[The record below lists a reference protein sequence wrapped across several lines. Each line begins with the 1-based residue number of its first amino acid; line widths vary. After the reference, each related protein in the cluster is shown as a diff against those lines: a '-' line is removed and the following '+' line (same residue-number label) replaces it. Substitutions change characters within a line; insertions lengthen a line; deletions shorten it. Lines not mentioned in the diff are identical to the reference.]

1 VLFGILEY
9 TKETRQQ
16 QIEMISQQLKPKPA
30 ACSSRIPLRIPIVIL
45 RNGILWCR
53 CMRYKAITIV
63 SFAMGCQWRIILMAY
78 DIITANSR
86 GKNLK

>member
-1 VLFGILEY
+1 MRHCVLFGILEY

-16 QIEMISQQLKPKPA
+16 QIEIISQQLKPKPA

-53 CMRYKAITIV
+53 CMIHKAI
-63 SFAMGCQWRIILMAY
+63 SFMNDDLHLQHCIYLITEV
-78 DIITANSR
+78 IITANT
-86 GKNLK
+86 